1 MKQTKI
7 KIYIVE
13 DYMLTRATYKHFL
26 SKKENINFLQDF
38 ECAEDCINSMNIE
51 IADVILMDLGL
62 PKMNGLEATKII
74 KERWPSTKIIIL
86 TSHEHEDEILASLA
100 TGANAYVLKDI
111 EFETLYNVI
120 QLVND
125 GAIWIDPKIAAVAM
139 SAFPKPLSTN
149 FENLYTKKEPY
160 NNNLTKREL
169 EVLELIVEGKTNT
182 EIAEKIVI
190 SPNTAKAHVC
200 NILQKLSVTDRVQ
213 AAVKAVKQN
222 IL

>member
-1 MKQTKI
+1 MEKI

-38 ECAEDCINSMNIE
+38 ECAEDCITAMTNES
-51 IADVILMDLGL
+51 ADVILMDLGL
-62 PKMNGLEATKII
+62 PEMNGLEATKII
-74 KERWPSTKIIIL
+74 KERWPAAKIIML
-86 TSHEHEDEILASLA
+86 TSHEQEDDILASLA

-111 EFETLYNVI
+111 EFETLYNII

-125 GAIWIDPKIAAVAM
+125 GAIWIDPKIASVAM
-139 SAFPKPLSTN
+139 SVFPKPLSTN
-149 FENLYTKKEPY
+149 FGKLYTKNESG
-160 NNNLTKREL
+160 NNLTKREL

-182 EIAEKIVI
+182 EIAEKFVI
-190 SPNTAKAHVC
+190 SPHTAKTHVC
-200 NILQKLSVTDRVQ
+200 NILQKLAVTDRVQ
-213 AAVKAVKQN
+213 AAVKAIQQN

>member
-1 MKQTKI
+1 MEKI

-38 ECAEDCINSMNIE
+38 ECAEDCITAMTNES
-51 IADVILMDLGL
+51 ADVILMDLGL

-74 KERWPSTKIIIL
+74 KERWPAAKIIML
-86 TSHEHEDEILASLA
+86 TSHEQEDDILASLA

-111 EFETLYNVI
+111 EFETLYNII

-125 GAIWIDPKIAAVAM
+125 GAIWIDPKIASVAM
-139 SAFPKPLSTN
+139 SVFPKPLSTN
-149 FENLYTKKEPY
+149 FGKLYTKNESE
-160 NNNLTKREL
+160 NNLTKREL

-182 EIAEKIVI
+182 EIAEKFVI
-190 SPNTAKAHVC
+190 SPHTAKTHVC
-200 NILQKLSVTDRVQ
+200 NILQKLAVTDRVQ
-213 AAVKAVKQN
+213 TAVKAIKQN